1 MEGEYQGGAG
11 FWTVC
16 HNWAGQ
22 PVDKHHRFLFDACKC
37 HKTPDMDGMNRGGA
51 LHDLGR
57 FVGCPD
63 ILRCQCNRA
72 FSHQPLRDPGY
83 YGKLGFNVILISQSD
98 RMLDRQIRA
107 LIETE
112 VRHRKLN
119 NYGFGG
125 MFLTLLTFGRTWFI
139 AIDYWYG
146 GNRLKLTGGFYVQR

>member
-1 MEGEYQGGAG
+1 M
-11 FWTVC
+11 
-16 HNWAGQ
+16 
-22 PVDKHHRFLFDACKC
+22 
-37 HKTPDMDGMNRGGA
+37 
-51 LHDLGR
+51 
-57 FVGCPD
+57 
-63 ILRCQCNRA
+63 
-72 FSHQPLRDPGY
+72 
-83 YGKLGFNVILISQSD
+83 ILISQSD